1 MKLTPR
7 FLIFILLA
15 TGMTGCNSC
24 NSRTCAVGQEIIIP
38 SADSTDPSIVM
49 DFHLPNGNIVTV
61 TPGSTTTTVP
71 VPGGG
76 RVTVI
81 VNAKDPEGVQDAQIW
96 AAEFTVTIDPN
107 TGIGSQSGP
116 GLLGAPTV
124 SNKDNGSAGQK
135 GCTERIATT
144 NLDIRKSPTSNTNYE
159 VHAVG
164 LNFGGK
170 RVMTPLVK
178 LVAQ

>member
-1 MKLTPR
+1 MKLTLR
-7 FLIFILLA
+7 CLIFILLA
-15 TGMTGCNSC
+15 TGMTGCKPGNS
-24 NSRTCAVGQEIIIP
+24 STCAVGQEIVIP
-38 SADSTDPSIVM
+38 SADTSDPSLVM
-49 DFHLPNGNIVTV
+49 DLHLPNGNIVTV
-61 TPGSTTTTVP
+61 TPGSTITTVP

-76 RVTVI
+76 RVTVV
-81 VNAKDPEGVQDAQIW
+81 VNAKDPEGAQDAQIW
-96 AAEFTVTIDPN
+96 AAEFTVRIDPN

-116 GLLGAPTV
+116 GLLGAPTI

-144 NLDIRKSPTSNTNYE
+144 NLEIRKSATANTNFE
-159 VHAVG
+159 VHAIG
-164 LNFGGK
+164 INFGGK

>member
-1 MKLTPR
+1 MKLTLL

-24 NSRTCAVGQEIIIP
+24 NSRTCLVGQEIVIP
-38 SADSTDPSIVM
+38 SADTSNPSIVM

-81 VNAKDPEGVQDAQIW
+81 VTAKDPEGVQDAQIW
-96 AAEFTVTIDPN
+96 AAEFTVRIDPG
-107 TGIGSQSGP
+107 TGTGSQSGP

-135 GCTERIATT
+135 GCTERTATT
-144 NLDIRKSPTSNTNYE
+144 NLEVRKSPTANVNYE

-164 LNFGGK
+164 INFGGK
-170 RVMTPLVK
+170 SVTTPLVK

>member
-1 MKLTPR
+1 MKLTLL

-15 TGMTGCNSC
+15 TGMTGCKPGNS
-24 NSRTCAVGQEIIIP
+24 STCAVGQEIAIP
-38 SADSTDPSIVM
+38 SADTSDPSIVM

-81 VNAKDPEGVQDAQIW
+81 VNAKDPQGVQDVQIW
-96 AAEFTVTIDPN
+96 AASFTVRIDPN

-124 SNKDNGSAGQK
+124 SNKDNGTAGQK

-144 NLDIRKSPTSNTNYE
+144 NLDILKSPTANTNFE

-170 RVMTPLVK
+170 SVTTPLVK